1 MYRIAA
7 FLGVAWLTAATANA
21 DQPAAAG
28 KLLVATDEVRGEIFA
43 RTLIL
48 LLHYDEAGAM
58 GLVVNRPTD
67 VTPAEVLDDAEVMS
81 GYRGTLFWGGPVE
94 MAGLRVLMRSDSAPE
109 GATTVGDNVHLVPFE
124 DAMDG
129 APADAATLR
138 IYIGYAGW
146 AAGQLD
152 YELASGSWD
161 VQTATAEL
169 VFADNPQGIWERLK
183 PVREYRAAVG
193 HGGEDLVAVSV
204 VD

>member
-1 MYRIAA
+1 MYRIAT
-7 FLGVAWLTAATANA
+7 FLALVAWLTAATANA
-21 DQPAAAG
+21 DQQAAAG

-67 VTPAEVLDDAEVMS
+67 VAPTEVLDDPEAMS

-94 MAGLRVLMRSDSAPE
+94 MAGLRVLVRSDSPPE
-109 GATTVGDNVHLVPFE
+109 GAMMVVDKVHLVPFE
-124 DAMDG
+124 VAMDG
-129 APADAATLR
+129 TPADAAILR

-146 AAGQLD
+146 TAGQLD

-161 VQTATAEL
+161 VRPATAEL
-169 VFADNPQGIWERLK
+169 VFADDPQSIWEQLK
-183 PVREYRAAVG
+183 PVREYRAAVE
-193 HGGEDLVAVSV
+193 HGGEELVAYRGR
-204 VD
+204 